1 MGKSYHKKEHIIEIM
16 HKLIILFESPDDE
29 QAFQLGW
36 QKFLGLAEQLPGLRR
51 ETVSRVAQR
60 L

>member
-1 MGKSYHKKEHIIEIM
+1 M
-16 HKLIILFESPDDE
+16 HKLIILFESLENE

-36 QKFLGLAEQLPGLRR
+36 QKFLGLAEKMPGLRR

-60 L
+60 LFGKPEGIEGH